1 MSDAPTRRGETA
13 DWRDPWPSQG
23 VRQGEPQPSPGVD
36 SLRAEGFRVVFDVE
50 TVPEDGDRYQDHL
63 NNGAPVRM
71 FNELR
76 MAYVAAHLAPDW
88 ARYVRRSSR
97 TVVVR
102 ELHVQYESE
111 GWLHEEFVG
120 ATRWAARRGKAGL
133 VEQRL
138 VEAASGRPFAR
149 AWVVQLLVGA
159 EGVEH
164 FPDWF
169 WEAVAGIER
178 GPIPEWPSDRR
189 PWGPP
194 A

>member
-1 MSDAPTRRGETA
+1 MSVPSARRGQGA
-13 DWRDPWPSQG
+13 DWQDPWPPEG
-23 VRQGEPQPSPGVD
+23 VAQGEPAPSPGVD
-36 SLRAEGFRVVFDVE
+36 ALRAEGFRVLFDVE
-50 TVPEDGDRYQDHL
+50 TIPGDGDRHQDHL
-63 NNGAPVRM
+63 NNRAPVRM

-88 ARYVRRSSR
+88 PRFIRRTNR

-102 ELHVQYESE
+102 ELHVSFESE
-111 GWLHEEFVG
+111 GWLHERFVG
-120 ATRWAARRGKAGL
+120 AIRWTARRGKSGL

-138 VEAASGRPFAR
+138 VEAQTARPLAR
-149 AWVVQLLVGA
+149 AWVVHLIVGA
-159 EGVEH
+159 DGVEH

-169 WEAVAGIER
+169 WEAVGETEGA
-178 GPIPEWPSDRR
+178 PIPEWPANRN